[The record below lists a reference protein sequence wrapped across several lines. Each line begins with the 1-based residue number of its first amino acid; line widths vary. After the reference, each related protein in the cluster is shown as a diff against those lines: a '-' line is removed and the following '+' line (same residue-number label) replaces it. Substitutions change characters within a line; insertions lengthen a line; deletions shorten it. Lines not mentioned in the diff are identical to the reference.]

1 MTRLA
6 ALWTVTGLLACS
18 LLTTGCCE
26 TEKKQLAALQ
36 QQYNDLQLTNQ
47 DLKKSLA
54 QCQARAADL
63 EAKLAQKDSQLTA
76 AKTELADA
84 KQKLAARTTPGPQ
97 PPPGWQKVPGGVKI
111 TLSSDILFASEMART
126 GKEGRFV
133 KSGWRVIPN
142 TTRHYLTGAPLSFYL
157 ELYNL
162 QFPSRD
168 DKGFV
173 LGYSLVDTLG
183 NTVKTFPARR
193 FKKPGNSCVKVDSL
207 DTEGLAGDIYALQV
221 EAFDR
226 DSRTHIRT
234 RRRVW
239 LTSPGGEETLTE
251 AQKDQLRYY
260 SDIRYVA
267 DERDLKIY
275 KSLRGTAQRNVAE
288 AVPAVGRLVMK
299 HLG

>member
-111 TLSSDILFASEMART
+111 TLSSDILFAP
-126 GKEGRFV
+126 GRATLSSAGVAKLRKVAATIKSQYANAVVRVYGYTDSDPIV
-133 KSGWRVIPN
+133 KSARLWKDNLDLSANRAMAVTRQLRKLGIPAGQIE
-142 TTRHYLTGAPLSFYL
+142 TVAMGATH
-157 ELYNL
+157 
-162 QFPSRD
+162 
-168 DKGFV
+168 FV
-173 LGYSLVDTLG
+173 AS
-183 NTVKTFPARR
+183 NKTPAG
-193 FKKPGNSCVKVDSL
+193 KAKN
-207 DTEGLAGDIYALQV
+207 
-221 EAFDR
+221 
-226 DSRTHIRT
+226 
-234 RRRVW
+234 RRV
-239 LTSPGGEETLTE
+239 EIVVV
-251 AQKDQLRYY
+251 R
-260 SDIRYVA
+260 
-267 DERDLKIY
+267 
-275 KSLRGTAQRNVAE
+275 
-288 AVPAVGRLVMK
+288 
-299 HLG
+299 